1 MAGNRPGRGRF
12 GRARS
17 CTEGSGGKSWNAR
30 RGGRGVCVCDLGWG
44 RSKVAPSPP
53 AETRLSA
60 LFPSRHPIGGGGGGG
75 GGPPLET
82 GPQLR
87 THRAT
92 ASLPLPPPDSWC
104 ARVCLCVCVRVCV
117 RVVSPEINARVN
129 VMVATELHLG
139 AGSPGFGLPSSLR
152 RSMSPIMSDDLDNF
166 RLDSDSFGQAA
177 VSLRDP
183 VGSLLDGFDFPRY
196 SKDFETRA
204 LRAGSI
210 RYVRKYIGGY
220 ARTER

>member
-1 MAGNRPGRGRF
+1 MRAIRKRRQTEWRGI
-12 GRARS
+12 GRA
-17 CTEGSGGKSWNAR
+17 EGAL
-30 RGGRGVCVCDLGWG
+30 GGRGLARRAAEGNRGTHGEEEGASVCDLGWG

-139 AGSPGFGLPSSLR
+139 AGSPGFGQPPSPPLSA
-152 RSMSPIMSDDLDNF
+152 
-166 RLDSDSFGQAA
+166 GQ
-177 VSLRDP
+177 
-183 VGSLLDGFDFPRY
+183 
-196 SKDFETRA
+196 
-204 LRAGSI
+204 
-210 RYVRKYIGGY
+210 
-220 ARTER
+220 

>member
-104 ARVCLCVCVRVCV
+104 ARVCLCVCVCVCACV
-117 RVVSPEINARVN
+117 WCRQ
-129 VMVATELHLG
+129 
-139 AGSPGFGLPSSLR
+139 
-152 RSMSPIMSDDLDNF
+152 RSMPGSMSWLPRSYTLVLGRRVSANLPPLLSP
-166 RLDSDSFGQAA
+166 
-177 VSLRDP
+177 P
-183 VGSLLDGFDFPRY
+183 VNEPDH
-196 SKDFETRA
+196 
-204 LRAGSI
+204 
-210 RYVRKYIGGY
+210 
-220 ARTER
+220 ER

>member
-139 AGSPGFGLPSSLR
+139 AGSPGFGQPPSPPLSA
-152 RSMSPIMSDDLDNF
+152 
-166 RLDSDSFGQAA
+166 GQ
-177 VSLRDP
+177 
-183 VGSLLDGFDFPRY
+183 
-196 SKDFETRA
+196 
-204 LRAGSI
+204 
-210 RYVRKYIGGY
+210 
-220 ARTER
+220 